1 MKSNGWVKIT
11 IDSFLINKENQN
23 KLGILINIYYEYLL
37 NICENLECVKT

>member
-23 KLGILINIYYEYLL
+23 KLGILINIYYEYWL